1 MRIQVTGVL
10 TRPQSMRSLKPSW
23 LQTLTLSSSL
33 VVCFSFVM
41 ETTGSRPGHD
51 SLRGCIAL
59 SGIGTTQW
67 KVYALMQ
74 EAREAYFSMPCMTS
88 TSEST
93 FPFFE

>member
-1 MRIQVTGVL
+1 MG
-10 TRPQSMRSLKPSW
+10 
-23 LQTLTLSSSL
+23 
-33 VVCFSFVM
+33 
-41 ETTGSRPGHD
+41 TTGSRLGQA

-59 SGIGTTQW
+59 TGVNTTQW
-67 KVYALMQ
+67 ISFALMQ